1 MQPMRQIF
9 NLQRMEREEKTAS
22 TKAHTISYL
31 NRRWAGWWGPHEF
44 LSLNPESWVLEE
56 LYTYLG
62 ICQTFHA
69 WQTYIV
75 DNPSVSLTSP
85 ASTGWLSRTPTKLD
99 HNLIMAITRSRTI
112 DEILKH
118 VHCCSINYS
127 QKLEST

>member
-1 MQPMRQIF
+1 MQPIRQMF

-22 TKAHTISYL
+22 IKAYRISYL
-31 NRRWAGWWGPHEF
+31 NRRQTGWWGPHEF
-44 LSLNPESWVLEE
+44 LSLNLESWVLDE
-56 LYTYLG
+56 LCTYLG

-75 DNPSVSLTSP
+75 NDPSVSLTSP
-85 ASTGWLSRTPTKLD
+85 ASTGCLSRTFTKLD
-99 HNLIMAITRSRTI
+99 HNLITAITRSRAI
-112 DEILKH
+112 DKKSNH